1 MANAPSAPQIS
12 LPSRS
17 GQNSPSCCD
26 SSDPI
31 STDFFLFLSICTSV
45 TAVAELCSLRGEVP
59 WNIVTDSHCALA
71 LSRALTRTES
81 VLSVAFLHAR
91 EAFFGAS
98 KCKFCENLHLK
109 TLCSRLEV
117 YERESSVLPRRAP
130 EASAAFCEYTT
141 WDSDVELEA
150 MEGEPMGLTL
160 SLPL

>member
-1 MANAPSAPQIS
+1 M
-12 LPSRS
+12 
-17 GQNSPSCCD
+17 
-26 SSDPI
+26 
-31 STDFFLFLSICTSV
+31 

-71 LSRALTRTES
+71 LSRALTRTVS
-81 VLSVAFLHAR
+81 VLSVGFLHAR

-130 EASAAFCEYTT
+130 EASAAFREYTT

-150 MEGEPMGLTL
+150 MEGEPLGLTL
-160 SLPL
+160 SLPLLPEHVRTSSPVEFMHDYLYPSPETRDTITFRLEDVIYSGLL